1 MIGFYNYT
9 VILTYLSLLSST
21 LGIFMSI
28 KGNFLFAVFCLI
40 ISGICDMFD
49 GMVARSHKNRSDLAK
64 AFGIQ
69 IDSLCDLVCFGVF
82 PGIFNILFTD
92 KNCPKLTPVAFVIS
106 AIFILCAVI
115 RLGYFNVME
124 IERQKET
131 QEVRKYYQ
139 GMPVTTIS
147 GFIPL
152 SFTLRN
158 IIGYHIYYIILNIIV
173 LVVAVLFVLNI
184 KIPKPHKKGVLVLT
198 GLAFAVIAVLALQG
212 LKIINF

>member
-9 VILTYLSLLSST
+9 VILTYVSLLSST

-82 PGIFNILFTD
+82 PAIFNVLYTDRHCSRFT
-92 KNCPKLTPVAFVIS
+92 PIAFVIS
-106 AIFILCAVI
+106 AFFILCAVI

-124 IERQKET
+124 VERQKET

-147 GFIPL
+147 GYLPL

-158 IIGYHIYYIILNIIV
+158 MIGHHVYFIILNIIV
-173 LVVAVLFVLNI
+173 LVVAILFVLDI
-184 KIPKPHKKGVLVLT
+184 KIPKPHKKGVLILT
-198 GLAFAVIAVLALQG
+198 GLAFLVIVVLALQG
-212 LKIINF
+212 LKIIKF